1 MNLFAATIKYRI
13 KTLFTTPHGLVLLI
27 LALLL
32 AISPFVGLI
41 IPDAPVPIGWIDEDD
56 TEYSHLLLENVEA
69 LNVVWVTQGDGE
81 PLVANLQSGRLECVF
96 VIKKG
101 FEASIRAGE
110 YAETLQ
116 MLRSPYSTAAGVIS
130 ESVGS
135 EAMRLWLASYS
146 ALEAKNLGGEALYSQ
161 VFEDVIVGTDEPI
174 LSLARLNAAGNT
186 GEVTPLLDAAYTSL
200 YLLAALT
207 CFYMLSGIALMDRG
221 ADFAARL
228 SSRAFSMAR
237 YRLSVSIADTL
248 CMLPCAAIPLVAFA
262 LAGAGERVLPLFVM
276 FALYAFAYGGV
287 AAILS
292 GIHNKTA
299 LMLCI
304 CVVTVANVLFGS
316 LLVKLPASGI
326 MDIVSR
332 VLPSRWLTS
341 QSSLPPLVCVAGLAA
356 CAAIYNALPFI
367 LRRREA

>member
-32 AISPFVGLI
+32 ALSPFAGLI

-56 TEYSHLLLENVEA
+56 TEYSHLLLQNVEA
-69 LNVVWVTQGDGE
+69 LGVVWVTQGERE

-101 FEASIRAGE
+101 FETRIRAGE
-110 YAETLQ
+110 YTDTLQ

-135 EAMRLWLASYS
+135 EAMRLWLTSYS
-146 ALEAKNLGGEALYSQ
+146 ALEAQQLGGEALYEQ

-174 LSLARLNAAGNT
+174 LSLVRLNAAGNT

-200 YLLAALT
+200 YLLAALA

-221 ADFAARL
+221 ADFATQL

-237 YRLSVSIADTL
+237 YRLSACFADTL
-248 CMLPCAAIPLVAFA
+248 CILPCAVIPLTAFA
-262 LAGAGERVLPLFVM
+262 LAGAEALVLPLFFM

-287 AAILS
+287 AAMLS
-292 GIHNKTA
+292 GIRNQTA

-304 CVVTVANVLFGS
+304 CVVTIANVMFGS
-316 LLVKLPASGI
+316 LLVQLPASGVFNV
-326 MDIVSR
+326 VSR
-332 VLPSRWLTS
+332 ILPSRWLTS
-341 QSSLPPLVCVAGLAA
+341 ISSLPPLTCVAGLAA

-367 LRRREA
+367 RRREA